1 MFCDEVRIHV
11 VSGKGGDGCVSFR
24 REKYIPK
31 GGPDGGNG
39 GKGGDVVFLTNPH
52 LNTLYKLRG
61 KKIFKAQSG
70 EYGMGNKRHGGD
82 GEDLIIEVPV
92 GTMIKEEETGKLI
105 ADLTLPGM
113 RFVAALGGRGG
124 YGNEHFKSS
133 TRQSPEFAELG
144 DIPQERDLILELKLV
159 ADVGIIGLPSV
170 GKSTLISVISNA
182 RPKIA
187 DYPFTTLIPNLG
199 VVDHKGYSFVV
210 SDIPGLIEG
219 ASEGKGLGHQF
230 LRHIERCSVLVHLV
244 DGGHLDAI
252 TKDIDVINTELAKY
266 SDVLGEKEQ
275 ILVINKGDLLDSEL
289 QGLLQEQVLAY
300 GYTEVYC
307 ISAVTHQGLEPLLDR
322 IMGMVQTYK
331 KEHPLE
337 GTTPVF
343 SEDAELVHLPDGS
356 VLLRPHFATETDHWT
371 ITENDEGKIIVRGAR
386 LEQIARMT
394 DRSKVGGVAR
404 LHDVLDKVGV
414 AKELA
419 KRHLYEGDVFAI
431 GDIDVEYIEQ
441 LH

>member
-1 MFCDEVRIHV
+1 MFCDEIHIKV

-39 GKGGDVVFLTNPH
+39 GRGGNVVFVTNPH

-61 KKIFKAQSG
+61 KKIFKAQAG
-70 EYGMGNKRHGGD
+70 QYGMGNKRHGAD
-82 GEDLIIEVPV
+82 GADLLIEVPV
-92 GTMIKEEETGKLI
+92 GTSIYDEETGKLL
-105 ADLTLPGM
+105 ADLTLPDM
-113 RFVAALGGRGG
+113 RFIAVEGGRGG

-144 DIPQERDLILELKLV
+144 DIAQERSIRLELKLV

-199 VVDHKGYSFVV
+199 MVTHKDYSFVV

-244 DGGHLDAI
+244 DAGHFDSI
-252 TKDIDVINTELAKY
+252 TKDIAVINNELARY
-266 SDVLGEKEQ
+266 SE
-275 ILVINKGDLLDSEL
+275 ILAQKKQLLVVNKGDLLDAEL
-289 QGLLQEQVLAY
+289 QSMILEQMKAAEFTDVLF
-300 GYTEVYC
+300 
-307 ISAVTHQGLEPLLDR
+307 ISAVTHAGLEPLLDR
-322 IMGMVQTYK
+322 LMGMVQTYK
-331 KEHPLE
+331 QAHPLE
-337 GTTPVF
+337 L
-343 SEDAELVHLPDGS
+343 SEPIYSDDAELVHLPDGT
-356 VLLRPHFATETDHWT
+356 VLLRPHFAKDTEHWT
-371 ITENDEGKIIVRGAR
+371 ISEQEDGKLVIHGTRI
-386 LEQIARMT
+386 EQIARMT
-394 DRSKVGGVAR
+394 DMATVGGLAR
-404 LHDVLDKVGV
+404 LHDVLEKVGIT
-414 AKELA
+414 KELT
-419 KRHLYEGDVFAI
+419 KRHLFEGDVFAI
-431 GDIDVEYIEQ
+431 GDIDVEFMET
-441 LH
+441 LA